1 MKFAKN
7 PDPKKS
13 AKVYGRGVRI
23 STKSSVVVCRALSGM
38 RLDKGKSFLQDMLD
52 ERRSISGKYYTNT
65 TKSILDMVKSA
76 EANAE
81 AKGLDTESMIIHASA
96 HTGFS
101 FFRPRGWKRRRESAK
116 VTNLQIVL
124 EAR

>member
-1 MKFAKN
+1 MKYTKN

-13 AKVYGRGVRI
+13 ARAYGRGIRV
-23 STKSSVVVCRALSGM
+23 STKSSITVCHAVSGM
-38 RLDKGKSFLQDMLD
+38 RLEKGKTFLQDILD
-52 ERRSISGKYYTNT
+52 QRRSISGKYYTNCT
-65 TKSILDMVKSA
+65 RSILDIIKSA

-81 AKGLDTESMIIHASA
+81 SKGLDTESMHILVTA